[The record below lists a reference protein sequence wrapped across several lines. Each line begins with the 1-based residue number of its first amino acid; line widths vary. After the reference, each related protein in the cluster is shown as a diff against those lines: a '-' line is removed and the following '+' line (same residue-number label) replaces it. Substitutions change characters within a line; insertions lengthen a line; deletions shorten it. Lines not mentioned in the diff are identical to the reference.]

1 MKAVT
6 KAELK
11 AAEKATKLAVSLVL
25 LMEGCWAEM

>member
-25 LMEGCWAEM
+25 PKEGCWVEL